1 MDKIKYDI
9 VLEIKGIVPFRVSKG
24 DLENPSNFKKV
35 LKKHIQTSLGC
46 QVDIKECSIECV
58 E

>member
-9 VLEIKGIVPFRVSKG
+9 VLEIKGIVAFRVSKG

-35 LKKHIQTSLGC
+35 LKKYIQTRLGC
-46 QVDIKECSIECV
+46 KVDIKE
-58 E
+58 